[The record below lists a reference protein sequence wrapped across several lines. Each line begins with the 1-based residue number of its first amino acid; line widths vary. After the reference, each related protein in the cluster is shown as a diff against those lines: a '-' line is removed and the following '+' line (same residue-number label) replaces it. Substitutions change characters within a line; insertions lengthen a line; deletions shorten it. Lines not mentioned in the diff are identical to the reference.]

1 MTIETLGVDI
11 AKNVFQLHGVNRNGR
26 VVLKRRVMRDQ
37 LLEVLAQIKQCTVVV
52 EACTGAFYWAR
63 KFEALGH
70 QVKIISPQYVK
81 PFVRR
86 QKNDGNDAEAIC
98 TAARQPH
105 IPFVPKKTLEQQDI
119 QALHR
124 ARQRMVNHRTAV
136 VSQIRGLLLDRGF
149 AMAKSITRARR
160 LIPDIL
166 ANFDNELTPMARDA
180 IGELYDLFRD
190 LDRRIASFDK
200 KIEQVFRNSETCQ
213 RIATIK
219 GVGPKT
225 ATAIVAAIGDGAEF
239 KNGRHLAAWVGLV
252 PRQFSSGDRKVL
264 MGISKRGNQHLRS
277 LLVHGARAVVRTA
290 PNKIDPQQSVGQ
302 PASGA
307 ARLQPRYD
315 RGRQQ
320 EHTDHLGRASNR
332 RAVPRR
338 LLKTCPEFARR
349 RRNETHRSDR
359 RAKSLTIIEAFEAYQ
374 L

>member
-1 MTIETLGVDI
+1 VDI
-11 AKNVFQLHGVNRNGR
+11 AKNVFQLHGVNHNDH

-37 LLEVLAQIKQCTVVV
+37 LLEVVAQIDRCTVVV

-98 TAARQPH
+98 TAARQRH
-105 IPFVPKKTLEQQDI
+105 IPFVPKKTIEQQDI

-149 AMAKSITRARR
+149 AFAKSITRARR
-160 LIPDIL
+160 LVPDIL
-166 ANFDNELTPMARDA
+166 ANFTNELTPMARDA

-200 KIEQVFRNSETCQ
+200 KIEEVFRNSEICR
-213 RIATIK
+213 RIARIK
-219 GVGPKT
+219 GIGPKT
-225 ATAIVAAIGDGAEF
+225 ATAIVAAVGDGAEF
-239 KNGRHLAAWVGLV
+239 RNGRHLAAWVGLV
-252 PRQFSSGDRKVL
+252 PRQFSSGDRTVL
-264 MGISKRGNQHLRS
+264 MGISKRGNQNLRS

-290 PNKIDPQQSVGQ
+290 PNKTDPNNQWVNQLRERRGFNRATVAVANKNARIIWAVLRTGE
-302 PASGA
+302 PYRA
-307 ARLQPRYD
+307 A
-315 RGRQQ
+315 
-320 EHTDHLGRASNR
+320 
-332 RAVPRR
+332 
-338 LLKTCPEFARR
+338 F
-349 RRNETHRSDR
+349 
-359 RAKSLTIIEAFEAYQ
+359 
-374 L
+374 

>member
-1 MTIETLGVDI
+1 MTIETLGVDM
-11 AKNVFQLHGVNRNGR
+11 AKNVFQLHGVDRNGR

-37 LLEVLAQIKQCTVVV
+37 LLQVMAQIDPCIVVV

-63 KFEALGH
+63 KFEVLGH

-98 TAARQPH
+98 VAARQPH
-105 IPFVPKKTLEQQDI
+105 IPFVPKKTIEQQDI

-149 AMAKSITRARR
+149 AFAKSITRARR
-160 LIPDIL
+160 IIPEL
-166 ANFDNELTPMARDA
+166 LSNFNNELTALAREA
-180 IGELYDLFRD
+180 LAELYDLFRD

-200 KIEQVFRNSETCQ
+200 KIDRVFRESEPCQ
-213 RIATIK
+213 RIAKIK

-225 ATAIVAAIGDGAEF
+225 ATAVVAAVGDGSEF

-252 PRQFSSGDRKVL
+252 PRQFSSGDRNVL
-264 MGISKRGNQHLRS
+264 MSISKRGSQHLRS

-290 PNKIDPQQSVGQ
+290 PNKTDPNNQWVNQLRERRGFNRATV
-302 PASGA
+302 AVA
-307 ARLQPRYD
+307 NKNARIIWAVLRTGEPY
-315 RGRQQ
+315 
-320 EHTDHLGRASNR
+320 RAG
-332 RAVPRR
+332 
-338 LLKTCPEFARR
+338 F
-349 RRNETHRSDR
+349 
-359 RAKSLTIIEAFEAYQ
+359 
-374 L
+374 

>member
-11 AKNVFQLHGVNRNGR
+11 AKNVFQLHGVNYNGH

-37 LLEVLAQIKQCTVVV
+37 LLEVLAQIDRCTVVV

-70 QVKIISPQYVK
+70 QVRVISPQYVK

-105 IPFVPKKTLEQQDI
+105 IPFVPKKTVEQQDI

-124 ARQRMVNHRTAV
+124 ARQRMVNHHTAV

-149 AMAKSITRARR
+149 AIAKSITRARR
-160 LIPDIL
+160 LVPDIL

-200 KIEQVFRNSETCQ
+200 KIEQVFRNSEICQ

-290 PNKIDPQQSVGQ
+290 PNKTDLNNQWVNQLRERRGFNRATIAVANKNARIIWAVLRTGEPYR
-302 PASGA
+302 A
-307 ARLQPRYD
+307 A
-315 RGRQQ
+315 
-320 EHTDHLGRASNR
+320 
-332 RAVPRR
+332 
-338 LLKTCPEFARR
+338 F
-349 RRNETHRSDR
+349 
-359 RAKSLTIIEAFEAYQ
+359 
-374 L
+374 

>member
-1 MTIETLGVDI
+1 MSIEVLGIDI
-11 AKNVFQLHGVNRNGR
+11 AKNAFQLHGVNRGGGA
-26 VVLKRRVMRDQ
+26 VFKRRVMRDQ
-37 LLEVLAQIKQCTVVV
+37 LLEVVAQIERCTIVV

-63 KFEALGH
+63 KFEELGH

-105 IPFVPKKTLEQQDI
+105 IPLVPKKSIEQQDI

-149 AMAKSITRARR
+149 AIGKSITRARR
-160 LIPDIL
+160 IIPEIL
-166 ANFDNELTPMARDA
+166 SDVENEITLLAREA
-180 IGELYDLFRD
+180 LNELYDLFRD
-190 LDRRIASFDK
+190 LDRRIIIFDR
-200 KIEQVFRNSETCQ
+200 KIDAVFRDSEVCQ
-213 RIATIK
+213 RIAKIK

-225 ATAIVAAIGDGAEF
+225 ATAIVAAVGDGSEF

-252 PRQFSSGDRKVL
+252 PRQFSSGDRTVL

-290 PNKIDPQQSVGQ
+290 PNK
-302 PASGA
+302 
-307 ARLQPRYD
+307 
-315 RGRQQ
+315 
-320 EHTDHLGRASNR
+320 TDHNNQWVNQLRERRGFNRATVAVANKNAR
-332 RAVPRR
+332 IIWAVLRTGEPYRA
-338 LLKTCPEFARR
+338 TF
-349 RRNETHRSDR
+349 
-359 RAKSLTIIEAFEAYQ
+359 
-374 L
+374 

>member
-1 MTIETLGVDI
+1 MTIETLGIDI
-11 AKNVFQLHGVNRNGR
+11 AKNVFQLHGVNRNGG
-26 VVLKRRVMRDQ
+26 VILKRRVMRDQ
-37 LLEVLAQIKQCTVVV
+37 LVEVVAQIDRCTVVV

-63 KFEALGH
+63 KFEAFGH

-105 IPFVPKKTLEQQDI
+105 IPFVPKKSVEQQDI

-149 AMAKSITRARR
+149 AIAKSITRARR

-190 LDRRIASFDK
+190 LDRRITSFDR
-200 KIEQVFRNSETCQ
+200 KIDEVFRNSEVCQ
-213 RIATIK
+213 RIAKIK

-264 MGISKRGNQHLRS
+264 MGISKRGSQHLRS

-290 PNKIDPQQSVGQ
+290 PNKTDSNNQWVNQLRERRGFNRATVAVANKNARIIWAVLRTGEPYR
-302 PASGA
+302 A
-307 ARLQPRYD
+307 A
-315 RGRQQ
+315 
-320 EHTDHLGRASNR
+320 
-332 RAVPRR
+332 
-338 LLKTCPEFARR
+338 F
-349 RRNETHRSDR
+349 
-359 RAKSLTIIEAFEAYQ
+359 
-374 L
+374 

>member
-1 MTIETLGVDI
+1 MSIEVLGIDI
-11 AKNVFQLHGVNRNGR
+11 AKNVFQLHGMNRGGG
-26 VVLKRRVMRDQ
+26 VVFKRRVMRDQ
-37 LLEVLAQIKQCTVVV
+37 LLEVVAQIERCTIVV

-63 KFEALGH
+63 KFEELGH

-105 IPFVPKKTLEQQDI
+105 IPLVPKKSIEQQDI

-149 AMAKSITRARR
+149 AIGKSITRARR
-160 LIPDIL
+160 IIPEIL
-166 ANFDNELTPMARDA
+166 SDGENEITLLAREA
-180 IGELYDLFRD
+180 LNELYDLFRD
-190 LDRRIASFDK
+190 LDRRIIIFDR
-200 KIEQVFRNSETCQ
+200 KIDAVFRDSEVCQ
-213 RIATIK
+213 RIAKIK

-225 ATAIVAAIGDGAEF
+225 ATAIVAAVGDGSEF

-252 PRQFSSGDRKVL
+252 PRQFSSGDRTVL

-290 PNKIDPQQSVGQ
+290 PNK
-302 PASGA
+302 
-307 ARLQPRYD
+307 
-315 RGRQQ
+315 
-320 EHTDHLGRASNR
+320 TDHNNQWVNQLRERRGFNRVTVAVANKNARIIWAVLRTGEPYRA
-332 RAVPRR
+332 
-338 LLKTCPEFARR
+338 TF
-349 RRNETHRSDR
+349 
-359 RAKSLTIIEAFEAYQ
+359 
-374 L
+374 

>member
-11 AKNVFQLHGVNRNGR
+11 AKNVFQLHGVNCNGR

-37 LLEVLAQIKQCTVVV
+37 LLEVLAQIDRCTVVV

-70 QVKIISPQYVK
+70 QVKVISPQYVK

-105 IPFVPKKTLEQQDI
+105 IPFVPKKTVEQQDI

-149 AMAKSITRARR
+149 AIAKSITRARR
-160 LIPDIL
+160 LVPDIL

-213 RIATIK
+213 RIAKIK

-290 PNKIDPQQSVGQ
+290 PNKADLNNQWVNQLRERRGFNRATIAVANKNTRIIWAVLRTGEPYR
-302 PASGA
+302 A
-307 ARLQPRYD
+307 A
-315 RGRQQ
+315 
-320 EHTDHLGRASNR
+320 
-332 RAVPRR
+332 
-338 LLKTCPEFARR
+338 F
-349 RRNETHRSDR
+349 
-359 RAKSLTIIEAFEAYQ
+359 
-374 L
+374 